1 MEDLRI
7 QLLEDATY
15 IAWLN
20 EEHAEQCLT
29 EEEWQLRYE
38 DHDDNGNIIEI
49 SHDNSQEDELP
60 F

>member
-29 EEEWQLRYE
+29 AEEIMNEST
-38 DHDDNGNIIEI
+38 EI
-49 SHDNSQEDELP
+49 GYSDNSQEDELP
-60 F
+60 V